1 MITKIIYN
9 SKRDWKPCSLIPLL
23 HEQDSKLISDD
34 LILFFDDGFI
44 SRGCY
49 IMDEGWYG
57 YDNNMKLEH
66 YISDPKY
73 YLTI

>member
-1 MITKIIYN
+1 MITKIIDS
-9 SKRDWKPCSLIPLL
+9 SKRDWKQGGITPPL
-23 HEQDSKLISDD
+23 HEQDGKLISDD

-44 SRGCY
+44 SRGRY
-49 IMDEGWYG
+49 VMDEGWYG
-57 YDNNMKLEH
+57 YDTNMRLEP

>member
-1 MITKIIYN
+1 MITKIIDN
-9 SKRDWKPCSLIPLL
+9 SKRDWKFCNIIPPL
-23 HEQDSKLISDD
+23 HEQDGKLISDD

-57 YDNNMKLEH
+57 YDTNMKLEH